1 MNLFFDMDNTLIG
14 DRHQLRPLVRETLEQ
29 LHIDGHQIYVW
40 SGVGIRWKEVHEHQL
55 DLWVLDCYHKPLD
68 EVGQRSLSH
77 HAPDLVIDDV
87 AGIVE
92 QFGGVVI
99 RPYYLENPRDREME
113 RVYRIIQDVV
123 QFGRSDD
130 PAFRPGV
137 LGQRAQLNGVEP
149 TRKD

>member
-29 LHIDGHQIYVW
+29 LHNDGHAIYVW
-40 SGVGIRWKEVHEHQL
+40 SGVGIRWKEVHANQL
-55 DLWVLDCYHKPLD
+55 DPWVIDCYHKPLD

-77 HAPDLVIDDV
+77 HMPDLVIDDV
-87 AGIVE
+87 AAIVE

-113 RVYRIIQDVV
+113 RVYRIVQDVV
-123 QFGRSDD
+123 RTGVSEDS
-130 PAFRPGV
+130 AFRAG
-137 LGQRAQLNGVEP
+137 LMGQRVPPNGA
-149 TRKD
+149 RFK